1 MKQWI
6 LLVGA
11 CLYVASSGHSAH
23 TGDDTQTMLNL
34 VNQARARGATCG
46 GQHYGSAPPV
56 KRSARLDRTARRWAQ
71 YMLRTG
77 KFAHSL
83 DGSTFVKRIFSVCGP
98 TPVAENLSGNRSARD
113 AVQRLLRSPGHCR
126 NIMNPSYRYIGIGK
140 AAGGR
145 YGAYWVQNFAGRC

>member
-1 MKQWI
+1 MKPTI
-6 LLVGA
+6 IFIGL
-11 CLYVASSGHSAH
+11 CLWLAASAQ
-23 TGDDTQTMLNL
+23 TARAGDDTQTMLSL

-46 GQHYGSAPPV
+46 GRYYGPAPPL
-56 KRSARLDRTARRWAQ
+56 KRSARLNGAARRWAQ

-77 KFAHSL
+77 KFAQSL
-83 DGSTFVKRIFSVCGP
+83 GGSTFVKRIFAVCGA

-113 AVQRLLRSPGHCR
+113 AVRRLLRSPGHCR

-140 AAGGR
+140 AVGGR